1 MDFIRIDE
9 QKNDFNINFNLQN
22 MKKHLDD
29 ENFMYNFILTIRAI
43 YTKALDSGFTGLTIH
58 AGIIDNSMLTK
69 EIIKKTVQIAIALK
83 KEFGHTNIIR
93 KAKIIHNTKLID
105 TLILAVS
112 PFIYEKTLE
121 RIEFKKITD

>member
-9 QKNDFNINFNLQN
+9 QKSDFNIHFNLQT
-22 MKKHLDD
+22 MKNHLCD

-43 YTKALDSGFTGLTIH
+43 YTKALNSGFTGLTIH
-58 AGIIDNSMLTK
+58 AGIIDNYMLTT
-69 EIIKKTVQIAIALK
+69 EMIKNIVQIAVALK
-83 KEFGHTNIIR
+83 KEFGNTNIVK
-93 KAKIIHNTKLID
+93 KAKILHNTKLID
-105 TLILAVS
+105 TFTLAIS